1 MPGSLP
7 VRDVMTTE
15 VLSFWPGEPVQEAYD
30 RLVARGVDG
39 GPVVDDDGT
48 VVGMLSTDDL
58 LVQETQL
65 HYPTV
70 ISLFGAYLEL
80 PSSHRRFE
88 DELRKAVAAKV
99 EDVMAREVIACA
111 EDDPLERA
119 ATLMHEHHL
128 SRLPVTRGARLV
140 GIVARG
146 DILRAVMGQEPAEG
160 AV

>member
-1 MPGSLP
+1 MAGSTL
-7 VRDVMTTE
+7 VRAVMTTE
-15 VLSFWPGEPVQEAYD
+15 VVSFWPEEPVQEAYT
-30 RLVARGVDG
+30 RLVDNGVDG
-39 GPVVDDDGT
+39 GPVVDAEGA

-88 DELRKAVAAKV
+88 EDLRRAVAAKV
-99 EDVMAREVIACA
+99 DDVMQRAVITCA
-111 EDDPLERA
+111 EDDTLERV
-119 ATLMHEHHL
+119 ATLMHEHHV
-128 SRLPVTRGARLV
+128 SRLPVTRGGRLV

-146 DILRAVMGQEPAEG
+146 DVLRAVMGD
-160 AV
+160 V